1 MKAALVVGQPIS
13 GIVVARAPFG
23 VWLDIGVPFPA
34 LLLVPDMPGSQA
46 TANHFCG
53 LSEEGG
59 RGSRTYHPSR

>member
-34 LLLVPDMPGSQA
+34 LLLVPDMREAKQLRITFADYPKKG
-46 TANHFCG
+46 
-53 LSEEGG
+53 EEVHG
-59 RGSRTYHPSR
+59 RIYPSR